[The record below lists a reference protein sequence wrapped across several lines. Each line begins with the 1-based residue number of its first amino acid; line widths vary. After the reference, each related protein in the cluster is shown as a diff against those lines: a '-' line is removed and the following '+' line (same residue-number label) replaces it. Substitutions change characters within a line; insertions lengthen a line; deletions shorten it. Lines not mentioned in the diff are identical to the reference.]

1 MRNSVAGLALMGTLN
16 DLRGIGRNLSRLG
29 SIQDPNSPEPDWT
42 NPDSSDDT
50 SSPTWWQENK
60 GDIFNFLIET
70 ANNIYDKYSG
80 GSPPDYSADPQYQ
93 QPQQQ
98 SGFNTGTLVTLGV
111 AGVSIY
117 ALSHL
122 LTAKDAKK

>member
-1 MRNSVAGLALMGTLN
+1 MRNSLAGLALSGTLN
-16 DLRGIGRNLSRLG
+16 DVRGIGENIRRLG
-29 SIQDPNSPEPDWT
+29 SIQDPDSPDWT

-80 GSPPDYSADPQYQ
+80 GSPPDYTADPQYQ
-93 QPQQQ
+93 QPQPQQ

-111 AGVSIY
+111 AGVGIY